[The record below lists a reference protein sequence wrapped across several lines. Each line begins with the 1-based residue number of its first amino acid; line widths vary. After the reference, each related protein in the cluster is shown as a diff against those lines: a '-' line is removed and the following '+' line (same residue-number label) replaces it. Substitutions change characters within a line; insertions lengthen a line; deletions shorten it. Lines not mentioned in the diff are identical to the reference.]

1 MPHEDR
7 QRLADLEE
15 LSLSIPNQAER
26 HYFNESVQCYF
37 SGALR
42 AAIVLSWIV
51 ATDNLLSKLELLAK
65 EDGEA
70 AKRLKTI
77 SDKRAIDQAY
87 EEETLNAFGPGAL
100 DVFTQRELNQLQ
112 FVRQKR
118 HWCAHATD
126 YRPTPE
132 EARTC
137 LRLVV
142 DIALSRPTYRGFA
155 YIKQLESDTKDP
167 AFLPARGYASV
178 VISHISKLR
187 PELHMRIVQK
197 LLDVALDSAA
207 TSITK
212 ENVRRFI
219 GAMLEHTDDEIQLQ
233 SIIKDL
239 ARAVMSAADLARG
252 VIGHRPDVYQYLE
265 FENRERLFRFL
276 LEGGLN
282 DEDQTLLIN
291 FMRVEFHID
300 KHVEALMEQMREKI
314 LLLPHLVKQNPREL
328 ARLAFEVM
336 VAKLEYLGTNNY
348 AINNLAA
355 AFLMDVGFEPFDEL
369 KPDEKERLMRA
380 LIMSAIDGAN
390 TPTAFMTDVAKWPE
404 RWLELLV
411 TSFPKIITE
420 SGVSVRNLKL
430 FTAPLEAWA
439 DKGQPIPKAWN
450 SLLILP
456 PVELMSFPWYAYP
469 DDQLVEQMES
479 IDKVLAGKGNESPEL
494 KAFVERVRKDLQ
506 KDKLD
511 MPF

>member
-26 HYFNESVQCYF
+26 QYFNEAVQCYF

-51 ATDNLLSKLELLAK
+51 VTDNLLSKLELLAK

-70 AKRLKTI
+70 TKRLKAI
-77 SDKRAIDQAY
+77 NDKRAVDQAY
-87 EEETLNAFGPGAL
+87 EEDLLNSFGPGAL
-100 DVFTQRELNQLQ
+100 DVFTQRELDQLQ
-112 FVRQKR
+112 YVRQKR

-137 LRLVV
+137 LRLIV
-142 DIALSRPTYRGFA
+142 DIALSKPTYRGFA
-155 YIKQLESDTKDP
+155 YIKQLESDIKDP
-167 AFLPARGYASV
+167 AYLPARGYASV
-178 VISHISKLR
+178 VLSHISKLR
-187 PELHMRIVQK
+187 PELHIRIIQK

-219 GAMLEHTDDEIQLQ
+219 GAMLEHTIDEIQLQ
-233 SIIKDL
+233 NITKEL
-239 ARAVMSAADLARG
+239 ARAITSATDLARG

-282 DEDQTLLIN
+282 DDDQSLLIN
-291 FMRVEFHID
+291 FMRVEFHIGR
-300 KHVEALMEQMREKI
+300 HVEALTEQMREKI
-314 LLLPHLVKQNPREL
+314 LSLPHLVKQNPREL
-328 ARLAFEVM
+328 ARLAFEIM

-348 AINNLAA
+348 AVNNRAA
-355 AFLMDVGFEPFDEL
+355 AFLMEVGFEPFDDL
-369 KPDEKERLMRA
+369 KPEEKERLMKA
-380 LIMSAIDGAN
+380 LIMSAIDGAI
-390 TPTAFMTDVAKWPE
+390 TPTTFLSDAAKWPE

-420 SGVSVRNLKL
+420 ASISVRDRKL
-430 FTAPLEAWA
+430 FAVPLEAWA

-450 SLLILP
+450 SLLVLP
-456 PVELMSFPWYAYP
+456 PIGQIFFPWYAFP
-469 DDQLVEQMES
+469 DDQLIEQMEN
-479 IDKVLAGKGNESPEL
+479 IDKVLEAKGNASPEL
-494 KAFVERVRKDLQ
+494 KSFIERVRKDLQ
-506 KDKLD
+506 KDMLD
-511 MPF
+511 IPF

>member
-26 HYFNESVQCYF
+26 QYFNEAVQCYF

-51 ATDNLLSKLELLAK
+51 TTDNLLSKLEMLAK

-70 AKRLKTI
+70 AKRLKVVN
-77 SDKRAIDQAY
+77 DKRAIDQSY
-87 EEETLNAFGPGAL
+87 EEDLLSSFGPGTL
-100 DVFTQRELNQLQ
+100 NVFTQRELDQLQ
-112 FVRQKR
+112 SVRQKR

-137 LRLVV
+137 LRLIV

-155 YIKQLESDTKDP
+155 YIKQLESDIKDP

-178 VISHISKLR
+178 VVSHISKLR
-187 PELHMRIVQK
+187 PELHIRIIQK

-207 TSITK
+207 TLITK
-212 ENVRRFI
+212 DNVRRFV
-219 GAMLEHTDDEIQLQ
+219 GAVLENASDEIQMQ
-233 SIIKDL
+233 NITKDL
-239 ARAVMSAADLARG
+239 ARAVTSETDIARG
-252 VIGHRPDVYQYLE
+252 IIGHRPNVYQYLE

-282 DEDQTLLIN
+282 DDDQSLLIN
-291 FMRVEFHID
+291 FMQAEFHIGR
-300 KHVEALMEQMREKI
+300 HVEALTEQLREKI
-314 LLLPHLVKQNPREL
+314 LLLPHLVKQNPKDL

-336 VAKLEYLGTNNY
+336 VTKLEYLGANNY
-348 AINNLAA
+348 AVNNQAA
-355 AFLMDVGFEPFDEL
+355 AFLMDVGFETFDEL
-369 KPDEKERLMRA
+369 RADEKERLMRA

-390 TPTAFMTDVAKWPE
+390 TPTAFLADAAKWPE

-411 TSFPKIITE
+411 TSFPKIITDA
-420 SGVSVRNLKL
+420 GVSVRDRKL
-430 FTAPLEAWA
+430 FTTPLEAWA

-450 SLLILP
+450 SLLVLP
-456 PVELMSFPWYAYP
+456 PVGQIFFPWYAFP
-469 DDQLVEQMES
+469 DDRLVEQMES
-479 IDKVLAGKGNESPEL
+479 INRVLEAKGNASPEL
-494 KAFVERVRKDLQ
+494 KAFIERIKKDLQ
-506 KDKLD
+506 KDKEVI
-511 MPF
+511 PF